1 MNFRRKIA
9 IDLGTASVL
18 VYLPNKGVVLN
29 EPSVVAMNS
38 FNSKIISVG
47 KDAKKI
53 LGRTPGN
60 IVAKK
65 PLKDGVV
72 ADFNSTE
79 KIISYLLKKTLGK
92 SLIRPEVLIC
102 VPSQITQVQRRAVI
116 QASKYAGAY
125 NTYLIEEPLAA
136 AIGSGIDVTDAR
148 GNIVVDIGGG
158 TTDVAVISMGG
169 IVINKSIPVAG
180 DEFDKKIQDFVQT
193 KYNMII
199 GESTAEK
206 VKINVGSAYPRDDGE
221 LYEIKGRNLVNGLPM
236 HIYVSSKDISVA
248 LKKPIDK
255 IVDTVQEVLEQ
266 TPAEL
271 AADVYERGI
280 IMSGGGCLLKGL
292 DKLIS
297 ERIGVNA
304 RIVDGPIT
312 AVVRGTGKSLMWMDK
327 LKEDSD
333 SHQDLRRKVIVSRMR

>member
-1 MNFRRKIA
+1 M
-9 IDLGTASVL
+9 
-18 VYLPNKGVVLN
+18 
-29 EPSVVAMNS
+29 
-38 FNSKIISVG
+38 
-47 KDAKKI
+47 
-53 LGRTPGN
+53 
-60 IVAKK
+60 
-65 PLKDGVV
+65 
-72 ADFNSTE
+72 
-79 KIISYLLKKTLGK
+79 
-92 SLIRPEVLIC
+92 
-102 VPSQITQVQRRAVI
+102 
-116 QASKYAGAY
+116 
-125 NTYLIEEPLAA
+125 
-136 AIGSGIDVTDAR
+136 
-148 GNIVVDIGGG
+148 
-158 TTDVAVISMGG
+158 AVISMGG

-236 HIYVSSKDISVA
+236 HIYVSAKDISVA

-280 IMSGGGCLLKGL
+280 IMNGGGSLLKGL

>member
-79 KIISYLLKKTLGK
+79 KI
-92 SLIRPEVLIC
+92 
-102 VPSQITQVQRRAVI
+102 
-116 QASKYAGAY
+116 
-125 NTYLIEEPLAA
+125 IEEPLAA

-333 SHQDLRRKVIVSRMR
+333 SHQDLRRKVIVSRMRYYYKLYSLFVNDVI

>member
-60 IVAKK
+60 IIAKK

-79 KIISYLLKKTLGK
+79 KIISYLLRKTLGK

-180 DEFDKKIQDFVQT
+180 DEFDRRIQDFVQT

-199 GESTAEK
+199 GDPLQK
-206 VKINVGSAYPRDDGE
+206 K
-221 LYEIKGRNLVNGLPM
+221 
-236 HIYVSSKDISVA
+236 SK
-248 LKKPIDK
+248 
-255 IVDTVQEVLEQ
+255 
-266 TPAEL
+266 
-271 AADVYERGI
+271 
-280 IMSGGGCLLKGL
+280 
-292 DKLIS
+292 
-297 ERIGVNA
+297 
-304 RIVDGPIT
+304 
-312 AVVRGTGKSLMWMDK
+312 
-327 LKEDSD
+327 
-333 SHQDLRRKVIVSRMR
+333 

>member
-60 IVAKK
+60 IIAKK

-79 KIISYLLKKTLGK
+79 KIISYLLRKTLGK
-92 SLIRPEVLIC
+92 SL
-102 VPSQITQVQRRAVI
+102 ITQVQRRAVI

-180 DEFDKKIQDFVQT
+180 DEFDRRIQDFVQT

-292 DKLIS
+292 DRLIS